1 MGLHPNDVWSGSY
14 FTVKMKELAVRC
26 GFNNPLRCTGQGKRA
41 EGISKLVNS
50 KEKIPIKESMAASRH
65 DSVTAHLGYVIPDE
79 EAHSKRYRALA
90 GHGKS
95 FVFVRKFIFI
105 CNSPSFIQ
113 FFFNITDP
121 NADENEDRKMNAAEV
136 AAQAENNKNRMM
148 SMGMGG
154 MGMGMGAM
162 GMGMGGLGMVN
173 PMMVNPMMVNPFGM
187 MGMQM
192 NQSVFGKMEEE
203 IKQLKKQLAEKK

>member
-1 MGLHPNDVWSGSY
+1 
-14 FTVKMKELAVRC
+14 
-26 GFNNPLRCTGQGKRA
+26 
-41 EGISKLVNS
+41 
-50 KEKIPIKESMAASRH
+50 
-65 DSVTAHLGYVIPDE
+65 
-79 EAHSKRYRALA
+79 
-90 GHGKS
+90 
-95 FVFVRKFIFI
+95 
-105 CNSPSFIQ
+105 
-113 FFFNITDP
+113 
-121 NADENEDRKMNAAEV
+121 MNAAEV

-173 PMMVNPMMVNPFGM
+173 PMMVNPFGM

-203 IKQLKKQLAEKK
+203 IKQLKKELAEKK